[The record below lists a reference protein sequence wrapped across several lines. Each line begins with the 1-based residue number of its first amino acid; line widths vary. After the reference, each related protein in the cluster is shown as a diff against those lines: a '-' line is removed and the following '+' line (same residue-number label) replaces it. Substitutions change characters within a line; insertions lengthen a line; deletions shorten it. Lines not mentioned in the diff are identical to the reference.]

1 MTIFYRQKKVYPVRD
16 VDNGVVF
23 IVPAPHSFST
33 SFGNTL
39 FRISNGM
46 YNGSMSIKSMVIALA
61 TLLVLTAGGYLYWK
75 NTPEI
80 PYEFIIAGHGNLI
93 QEVSVVG
100 KVEPAEKVDLA
111 FEKTGKVA
119 RVYATVGD
127 TIRAGAALITLE
139 NAELLAELAEAE
151 ADVKMQQAKLEELR
165 KGTRDE
171 EIRVQ
176 EVKVENARVA
186 VRDAQK
192 NLVDKINDAYTKSGD
207 AIRSKVDQFF
217 ISPRGSDPE
226 LDFSV
231 FDSGLERALENGR
244 LQIEQTFTLWRTSLD
259 ALIVSDN
266 IAEYSRQAAV
276 NLNQTRTLLDDAALA
291 LSTVTASVTLS
302 QTKIDGYRSDVST
315 ARANINTAIINL
327 SAAEEKLRGAESG
340 LKLTEEE
347 LLLKKAGPIKEQI
360 TAQVAK
366 VAQSEAAVLTKRAE
380 LAKTILVSPINGVVV
395 HQDAKVGEIVA
406 AHTVLVSIISASR
419 FEIKINVPEAD
430 IAKLERGDRARVT
443 LDAYGNDVVFEAVL
457 TQIEPA
463 ETILEGV
470 TTYAATLQFSQND
483 SKIRSGMTAN
493 MDISTDERVNVIA
506 IPRRAVVTKNGTKFV
521 RIMRNNTI
529 KEIPITTGLQGSDG
543 RVEIIQGIT
552 EGDRVVV
559 FFE

>member
-1 MTIFYRQKKVYPVRD
+1 
-16 VDNGVVF
+16 
-23 IVPAPHSFST
+23 
-33 SFGNTL
+33 
-39 FRISNGM
+39 
-46 YNGSMSIKSMVIALA
+46 MVIALA